1 MQQVHINR
9 LGVNS
14 IEFDTDTVELPLS
27 PGEERSFEVVLINYG
42 APTHVNLSV
51 NDSLHENITILEDN
65 PYVKHEEYIPLIAR
79 IPYDGRLYT
88 KGQVYITV
96 GYGSKRQGFNLNLGH
111 PGPDESGFTVDV
123 DESLY
128 KPSSSSPKS
137 KSKSPKSSVS
147 SSKSPS
153 SMFGEEHWSAQI
165 PSISAEMF
173 SSAFKAISPYSS
185 GILKFVILLLLVA
198 LFVSF
203 ILSLDPEKLFEKF
216 LEPFSNF
223 YTSVFSSIMLTFLM
237 AYLLMRLP
245 KSKR

>member
-51 NDSLHENITILEDN
+51 SDTLRENITVLEDN

-111 PGPDESGFTVDV
+111 PGPNEASFSVDV

-128 KPSSSSPKS
+128 KPATSATKPKS
-137 KSKSPKSSVS
+137 ASKSSKSSKS
-147 SSKSPS
+147 SSKSLSS
-153 SMFGEEHWSAQI
+153 SMFGEDHWNFQLPSI
-165 PSISAEMF
+165 PSEMF
-173 SSAFKAISPYSS
+173 NSAFKAISPYSG
-185 GILKFVILLLLVA
+185 GILKVLILLLIAA
-198 LFVSF
+198 LLVSF
-203 ILSLDPEKLFEKF
+203 ILSLD
-216 LEPFSNF
+216 LEQFFSF
-223 YTSVFSSIMLTFLM
+223 YNSVFYSIMLTFLM

>member
-51 NDSLHENITILEDN
+51 SDTLRENITVLEDN

-111 PGPDESGFTVDV
+111 PGPNEASFSVDV

-128 KPSSSSPKS
+128 KPATSSPKPKSAS
-137 KSKSPKSSVS
+137 KSSKSSKS
-147 SSKSPS
+147 SSKSLSS
-153 SMFGEEHWSAQI
+153 SMFGEDHWNFQL
-165 PSISAEMF
+165 PSIPAEMF
-173 SSAFKAISPYSS
+173 NSAFKAISPYSG
-185 GILKFVILLLLVA
+185 GILKVLILLLIAA
-198 LFVSF
+198 LLVSF
-203 ILSLDPEKLFEKF
+203 ILSLD
-216 LEPFSNF
+216 LEQFFSF
-223 YTSVFSSIMLTFLM
+223 YNSVFYSIMLTFLM

>member
-1 MQQVHINR
+1 LQQVHINR

-51 NDSLHENITILEDN
+51 SDALRENITVLEDN

-111 PGPDESGFTVDV
+111 PGPNEASFSVDV

-128 KPSSSSPKS
+128 IPASSQKPKQPS
-137 KSKSPKSSVS
+137 KSSKTSKSSR
-147 SSKSPS
+147 SSKSS
-153 SMFGEEHWSAQI
+153 SMFAEDHWSAQL

-173 SSAFKAISPYSS
+173 NSAFKAISPYSG

-203 ILSLDPEKLFEKF
+203 ILSLD
-216 LEPFSNF
+216 LEQFFSF
-223 YTSVFSSIMLTFLM
+223 YNSVLYSIILTFLM

>member
-1 MQQVHINR
+1 LQQVHINR

-111 PGPDESGFTVDV
+111 PGPDESGFVVDV

-128 KPSSSSPKS
+128 KPATSSPKS
-137 KSKSPKSSVS
+137 KSKSKSSKSSGS
-147 SSKSPS
+147 SSKSSS
-153 SMFGEEHWSAQI
+153 SMFGEDHWSAQI

-173 SSAFKAISPYSS
+173 SSAFKAISPYSG
-185 GILKFVILLLLVA
+185 GILKFIILLLLVA

-203 ILSLDPEKLFEKF
+203 ILSLD
-216 LEPFSNF
+216 LEQFFSF
-223 YTSVFSSIMLTFLM
+223 YNSVFYSILLTFLM

>member
-1 MQQVHINR
+1 LQQVHINR

-51 NDSLHENITILEDN
+51 SDTLRENITVLEDN

-111 PGPDESGFTVDV
+111 PGPNEASFSVDV

-128 KPSSSSPKS
+128 KPATSATKPKS
-137 KSKSPKSSVS
+137 ASKSSKSSKS
-147 SSKSPS
+147 SSKSLSS
-153 SMFGEEHWSAQI
+153 SMFGEDHWNFQLPSI
-165 PSISAEMF
+165 PSEMF
-173 SSAFKAISPYSS
+173 NSAFKAISPYSG
-185 GILKFVILLLLVA
+185 GILKVLILLLIAA
-198 LFVSF
+198 LLVSF
-203 ILSLDPEKLFEKF
+203 ILSLD
-216 LEPFSNF
+216 LEQFFSF
-223 YTSVFSSIMLTFLM
+223 YNSVFYSIMLTFLM

>member
-51 NDSLHENITILEDN
+51 SDALRENITVLEDN

-111 PGPDESGFTVDV
+111 PGPNEASFTVDV

-128 KPSSSSPKS
+128 KPASSSQKPKS
-137 KSKSPKSSVS
+137 TSKSSKSSRS
-147 SSKSPS
+147 SSKSSSS
-153 SMFGEEHWSAQI
+153 SMFGDDHWSAQL

-173 SSAFKAISPYSS
+173 SSAFKAISPYSG
-185 GILKFVILLLLVA
+185 GILKFVVLLLLVA

-203 ILSLDPEKLFEKF
+203 ILSLD
-216 LEPFSNF
+216 LEQFFSF
-223 YTSVFSSIMLTFLM
+223 YNSVLYSIMLTFLM

>member
-14 IEFDTDTVELPLS
+14 IEFDTDSVELPLS

-51 NDSLHENITILEDN
+51 SDSLRENITVLEDN

-88 KGQVYITV
+88 KGEVYITV
-96 GYGSKRQGFNLNLGH
+96 GYGSKRQGFNLNLGN
-111 PGPDESGFTVDV
+111 PGPNETGFSVDV

-128 KPSSSSPKS
+128 KPAVQSTKS
-137 KSKSPKSSVS
+137 KSKSSGSSR
-147 SSKSPS
+147 SSKSS
-153 SMFGEEHWSAQI
+153 SIFGEDHWSAQI
-165 PSISAEMF
+165 PSISMEMLGSTF
-173 SSAFKAISPYSS
+173 EAISPYS
-185 GILKFVILLLLVA
+185 GRILKIIILLLLAA

-203 ILSLDPEKLFEKF
+203 ILSLD
-216 LEPFSNF
+216 LEQFFSF
-223 YTSVFSSIMLTFLM
+223 YNSVLYSIMLTFLM
-237 AYLLMRLP
+237 AYLLLRLP

>member
-51 NDSLHENITILEDN
+51 SDALRENITILEDN

-96 GYGSKRQGFNLNLGH
+96 GYGSKRQGFNLHLGH
-111 PGPDESGFTVDV
+111 PGPNEASFTVDV

-128 KPSSSSPKS
+128 KPASSSPKPKSTS
-137 KSKSPKSSVS
+137 KSSKSSKS
-147 SSKSPS
+147 SSKSLSS
-153 SMFGEEHWSAQI
+153 SMFGDDHWSVQL
-165 PSISAEMF
+165 PSISTEMF
-173 SSAFKAISPYSS
+173 DSVFKALSPYSG
-185 GILKFVILLLLVA
+185 GILKLVILLLLIA
-198 LFVSF
+198 LFISF
-203 ILSLDPEKLFEKF
+203 IVSHD
-216 LEPFSNF
+216 FSEFFKEFFSF
-223 YTSVFSSIMLTFLM
+223 YNSVFCSIMLTFLM
-237 AYLLMRLP
+237 AYLLLRLP

>member
-1 MQQVHINR
+1 LQQVHINR

-51 NDSLHENITILEDN
+51 SDTLRENITVLEDN

-111 PGPDESGFTVDV
+111 PGPNEASFSVDV

-128 KPSSSSPKS
+128 KPATSSPKPKSAS
-137 KSKSPKSSVS
+137 KSSKSSKS
-147 SSKSPS
+147 SSKSLSS
-153 SMFGEEHWSAQI
+153 SMFGEDHWNFQL
-165 PSISAEMF
+165 PSIPAEMF
-173 SSAFKAISPYSS
+173 NSAFKAISPYSG
-185 GILKFVILLLLVA
+185 GILKVLILLLIAA
-198 LFVSF
+198 LLVSF
-203 ILSLDPEKLFEKF
+203 ILSLD
-216 LEPFSNF
+216 LEQFFSF
-223 YTSVFSSIMLTFLM
+223 YNSVFYSIMLTFLM

>member
-128 KPSSSSPKS
+128 KPASTSQKPKS
-137 KSKSPKSSVS
+137 ASKSSKSSGS
-147 SSKSPS
+147 SSKSSS
-153 SMFGEEHWSAQI
+153 SMFGEDHWSAQI
-165 PSISAEMF
+165 PSISAEML
-173 SSAFKAISPYSS
+173 SSVFKTISPYSG
-185 GILKFVILLLLVA
+185 GILKFIILLLLVA

-203 ILSLDPEKLFEKF
+203 ILSLD
-216 LEPFSNF
+216 LEQFFSF
-223 YTSVFSSIMLTFLM
+223 YNSVFYSILLTFLM

>member
-128 KPSSSSPKS
+128 KPASTSQKPKS
-137 KSKSPKSSVS
+137 ASKSSKSSGS
-147 SSKSPS
+147 SSKSSS
-153 SMFGEEHWSAQI
+153 SMFGEDHWSAQI

-173 SSAFKAISPYSS
+173 SSAFKAISPYSG
-185 GILKFVILLLLVA
+185 GILKFIILLLLVA

-203 ILSLDPEKLFEKF
+203 ILSLD
-216 LEPFSNF
+216 LEQFFSF
-223 YTSVFSSIMLTFLM
+223 YNSVFYSILLTFLM

>member
-14 IEFDTDTVELPLS
+14 IEFDTDCVELPLS

-51 NDSLHENITILEDN
+51 SDSLRENITVLEDN

-88 KGQVYITV
+88 KGEVYITV
-96 GYGSKRQGFNLNLGH
+96 GYGSKRQGFNLNLGN
-111 PGPDESGFTVDV
+111 PGPNETGFSVDV

-128 KPSSSSPKS
+128 KPAVQSTKS
-137 KSKSPKSSVS
+137 KSKSSGSSR
-147 SSKSPS
+147 SSKSS
-153 SMFGEEHWSAQI
+153 SIFGEDHWSAQI
-165 PSISAEMF
+165 PSISMEMLGSTF
-173 SSAFKAISPYSS
+173 EAISPYS
-185 GILKFVILLLLVA
+185 GRILKIIILLLLAA

-203 ILSLDPEKLFEKF
+203 ILSLD
-216 LEPFSNF
+216 LEQFFSF
-223 YTSVFSSIMLTFLM
+223 YNSVLYSIMLTFLM
-237 AYLLMRLP
+237 AYLLLRLP

>member
-51 NDSLHENITILEDN
+51 SDALRENITVLEDN

-88 KGQVYITV
+88 KGQIYITV

-111 PGPDESGFTVDV
+111 PGPNEPSFSVDV

-128 KPSSSSPKS
+128 KPASSQKPKSAS
-137 KSKSPKSSVS
+137 KSKSTSKSSRS
-147 SSKSPS
+147 SGSSRSSS
-153 SMFGEEHWSAQI
+153 SMFGEDHWSAQL

-173 SSAFKAISPYSS
+173 NSAFSALSPYSG
-185 GILKFVILLLLVA
+185 GILKVLILLLLVA

-203 ILSLDPEKLFEKF
+203 ILSLD
-216 LEPFSNF
+216 LEQFFSF
-223 YTSVFSSIMLTFLM
+223 YNSVLYSIMLTFLM

>member
-1 MQQVHINR
+1 LQQVHINR

-51 NDSLHENITILEDN
+51 SDTLRENITVLEDN

-111 PGPDESGFTVDV
+111 PGPNEASFSVDV

-128 KPSSSSPKS
+128 KPATSSPKPKSAS
-137 KSKSPKSSVS
+137 KSSKSSKS
-147 SSKSPS
+147 SSKSLSS
-153 SMFGEEHWSAQI
+153 SMFGEDHWNFQLPSI
-165 PSISAEMF
+165 PSEMF
-173 SSAFKAISPYSS
+173 NSAFKAISPYSG
-185 GILKFVILLLLVA
+185 GILKVLILLLIAA
-198 LFVSF
+198 LLVSF
-203 ILSLDPEKLFEKF
+203 ILSLD
-216 LEPFSNF
+216 LEQFFSF
-223 YTSVFSSIMLTFLM
+223 YNSVFYSIMLTFLM